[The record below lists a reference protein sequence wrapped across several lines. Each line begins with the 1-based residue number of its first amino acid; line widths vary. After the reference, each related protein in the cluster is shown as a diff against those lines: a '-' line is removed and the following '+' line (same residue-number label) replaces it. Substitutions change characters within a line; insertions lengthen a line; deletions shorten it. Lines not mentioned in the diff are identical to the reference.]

1 MGRDFE
7 DLNFA
12 LKKPHKGKGKIE
24 LEVMPGEEEI
34 VVARVK
40 NGEYEKM
47 MFPPPL
53 LIEMEEILKKKK

>member
-1 MGRDFE
+1 M
-7 DLNFA
+7 
-12 LKKPHKGKGKIE
+12 LKKPHKGKEKIE
-24 LEVMPGEEEI
+24 LEVNPGEEEV